1 MEQEKGIVLLKR
13 NLGKVEAKFDDF
25 FKAGVPRWPGEKQDF
40 LRNHHKNLENL
51 SMKNLTF
58 DRLGLSN
65 LPDPIMKELEQAFE
79 AFRNGQEY
87 S

>member
-13 NLGKVEAKFDDF
+13 NLGRVETKFDDF

-40 LRNHHKNLENL
+40 LRNHHKNLDNL
-51 SMKNLTF
+51 SMTNITF
-58 DRLGLSN
+58 DRLGVSD
-65 LPDPIMKELEQAFE
+65 LPEAIVKELELAFE
-79 AFRNGQEY
+79 AFRNGKDY